1 MALVLFRDPVTAMH
15 GKQGDMVFTMKKD
28 QGISRPLVIPRDPKS
43 GGQVNARNILKTVS
57 AAYSAL
63 TASEVAAWETVC
75 ASLYERSRITGTRYP
90 FTARSL
96 YQSVNTHRLR
106 AGQSI
111 TDTPPASLT
120 TPPTPALVS
129 VTYTNATK
137 TLAFGIQ
144 NASIDY
150 GYWRLRVTPP
160 TISTAAKAHTTN
172 LRTPTVLS
180 SGAYISAA
188 ESHQHEGFSVVL
200 NDGLASLFH
209 GGTSLQFGL
218 EFVSLSQSY
227 VPNGAVDFRNRVAY
241 TKN

>member
-1 MALVLFRDPVTAMH
+1 MALVLFRDPVSAMH

-28 QGISRPLVIPRDPKS
+28 QGISRPLVVPRDPQS
-43 GGQVNARNILKTVS
+43 GGQVNARNILKAVS

-63 TASEVAAWETVC
+63 TGSEVAAWETVC

-111 TDTPPASLT
+111 TDTPPASFT
-120 TPPTPALVS
+120 TPPTPAIVS

-137 TLAFGIQ
+137 TLAFAIES
-144 NASIDY
+144 AAIDY
-150 GYWRLRVTPP
+150 GYWRVRVTPP
-160 TISTAAKAHTTN
+160 TISTAAKAQTTN

-180 SGAYISAA
+180 SGAYINATSANNDD
-188 ESHQHEGFSVVL
+188 GFSVVL

-218 EFVSLSQSY
+218 EFVSLSDSY

-241 TKN
+241 TKI